1 MSEQPEL
8 VMMGAPKPMMCG
20 GHSAARVPTE
30 EEVAIATGHKGEVEA
45 KLGATYE
52 SWTVCHVTSQV
63 VAGTNF
69 TFCVD
74 VGAGKVQMRV
84 FRPLPHT
91 GNPTELSSAEAKDA
105 SWSL

>member
-8 VMMGAPKPMMCG
+8 VMMGAPKPMMG
-20 GHSAARVPTE
+20 GHSQARVPTE
-30 EEVAIATGHKGEVEA
+30 EEVAIATGHKGEAEA
-45 KLGATYE
+45 KLGATYDT
-52 SWTVCHVTSQV
+52 WNVCHVTSQV

-74 VGAGKVQMRV
+74 VGAGKVHMRV

>member
-8 VMMGAPKPMMCG
+8 VFVEAPAPMMCG
-20 GHSAARVPTE
+20 GHSAARVPSE
-30 EEVAIATGHKGEVEA
+30 EEVAIATGHKGDVET
-45 KLGATYE
+45 KLGATYDT
-52 SWTVCHVTSQV
+52 WNVCHVTSQV

-74 VGAGKVQMRV
+74 VGAGKVMMRV

-91 GNPTELSSAEAKDA
+91 GDPTELSLAEAKDA